1 MITETLV
8 RYPLKMTPAFQD
20 CIWGGNLLTTRYHK
34 PSPYTRTAESWELSC
49 HPAGES
55 VIANGAYAGQ
65 TLHAFLD
72 KFSIQVLG
80 THCAPFHTFPVLI
93 KLIDTND
100 NLSIQVHPDDAY
112 AWQNERQSG
121 KTEMWYIIDCAPDAS
136 IVYGF
141 KQEISLEEF
150 RRRIAENTLL
160 DVLNVVPV
168 RKGDAFM
175 IHSGTI
181 HAIGKG
187 CLIAEIQQNSNL
199 TYRVFDYGRIGKD
212 GKPRELHVEK
222 ALQVTTRKPAP
233 PEPEHETEE
242 QDGYSRK
249 ILASCSYFTVE
260 LLRIAQVAAL
270 ETSMESFHALTC
282 TDGSLRLQQGPNTLD
297 VEAGETVFLP
307 ADSGT
312 YTLSGR
318 GDVLL
323 THL

>member
-1 MITETLV
+1 MITETLI

-20 CIWGGNLLTTRYHK
+20 YIWGGDLLTTRYHK
-34 PSPYTRTAESWELSC
+34 PSPYARTAESWELSC

-55 VIANGAYAGQ
+55 VIANGTYAGK
-65 TLHAFLD
+65 TLYTFLD
-72 KFSIQVLG
+72 KFGIQALG
-80 THCAPFHTFPVLI
+80 THCASFQAFPILI
-93 KLIDTND
+93 KLIDADD

-112 AWQNERQSG
+112 ALQNEHQYG
-121 KTEMWYIIDCAPDAS
+121 KTEMWYIVDCAPDAS

-141 KQEISLEEF
+141 KQEISQEEF
-150 RRRIAENTLL
+150 RRHIAENTLL

-175 IHSGTI
+175 IRSGTI

-199 TYRVFDYGRIGKD
+199 TYRVFDYGRIGKN

-222 ALQVTTRKPAP
+222 ALRVTARKPVC
-233 PEPEHETEE
+233 PEPEYETDE

-249 ILASCSYFTVE
+249 ILASCPYFTVE
-260 LLRIAQVAAL
+260 LLHIKQAAAL
-270 ETSMESFHALTC
+270 EASMESFHALTC
-282 TDGSLRLQQGPNTLD
+282 TEGSLRLQNGANALD
-297 VEAGETVFLP
+297 VAAGDTVFLP
-307 ADSGT
+307 ADSGV
-312 YTLSGR
+312 YQLSGR